1 MTNPDFEIVPF
12 VFQPARD
19 ESGAQTWQAWEG
31 ERRGGAA
38 SPPPARASRATRAS
52 PARPQRKLPPPRP
65 SPRPQPRPPALRR
78 PLDAARF
85 VGWPDTREPAAP
97 REPCICPAHGTEY
110 VRWVQSALNRIE
122 GLALPV
128 DGVMSAATRSALRG
142 FQGRNNLPADG
153 IAGPDTEQALR
164 DAGRPADASAAPSE
178 PGQDAGEVYDFET
191 LALESP
197 VSRPTLRQGSSG
209 SAVTDLQR
217 QLAAAGFSPGPAD
230 GIFGAQTGAAV
241 KSFQRSRGITAD
253 GIVGS
258 QTWGKLGIVPGK
270 PSATP
275 SGGAWGGSGS
285 VRYGKGWGGSE
296 GVADAAKAIAASMN
310 ARVTSQKR
318 DLADTIRVGS
328 NTGSDHYTGNTT
340 AFAVDFAASG
350 SRGDELAAAI
360 AAKYGIPQN
369 VITTYTRTAIQVS
382 DRRYSLQLL
391 WRVEGHYDHVHLG
404 IRSV

>member
-1 MTNPDFEIVPF
+1 MINPDFEIVPF
-12 VFQPARD
+12 VFRPTQD
-19 ESGAQTWQAWEG
+19 ELSWEAWED
-31 ERRGGAA
+31 ERPRGAA
-38 SPPPARASRATRAS
+38 SPRPARATRAT
-52 PARPQRKLPPPRP
+52 PARPRPRP
-65 SPRPQPRPPALRR
+65 SKPSRPRPPVSRQR
-78 PLDAARF
+78 LDASRS
-85 VGWPDTREPAAP
+85 VGWPDPRAPAEP

-153 IAGPDTEQALR
+153 IAGPDTEQVLR
-164 DAGRPADASAAPSE
+164 DAGRPADAGAARSE

-191 LALESP
+191 LEFESP
-197 VSRPTLRQGSSG
+197 ASRPTLRQGSRG

-217 QLAAAGFSPGPAD
+217 LLAAAGFSAGSAD

-275 SGGAWGGSGS
+275 GGGAWGGSGS

-296 GVADAAKAIAASMN
+296 GVADAAIAIAASMSVP
-310 ARVTSQKR
+310 VTSQKR

-328 NTGSDHYTGNTT
+328 TTGSDHYTGNTT
-340 AFAVDFAASG
+340 AFATDFGVSG
-350 SRGDELAAAI
+350 SRGDELASAI

-369 VITTYTRTAIQVS
+369 AIGSFERTTIQVS

-391 WRVEGHYDHVHLG
+391 WRVDGHYDHVHLG
-404 IRSV
+404 IRSA